1 MEAPAAPESQAAAVT
16 QGVPGRT
23 PGRETPRPATYVRG
37 GVARVRSAYR
47 AWGADLP
54 FGDLPAH
61 HGVALEGYFWRVSD
75 IGGGGVVIALLGVC
89 RDGDGRSWA
98 TAALAGHP
106 GGVVRRAMLDH
117 AIGDPDRLA
126 VRGASADGG
135 AWVCAD
141 EREVTFV
148 LGDDA
153 HLALEVERPVGWP
166 GRRALGG
173 TGPAQ
178 LVPGLSQYW
187 HPWLLDGVARG
198 AARLGERTWSLDGAR
213 IYAEKNWGGGGFPA
227 AWWWGQAHG
236 FAREDATVA
245 FAGGRAGLGPLRL
258 TATSVVVRAGREVVR
273 LTRPPGLLRV
283 DVVPGRWSIA
293 GRTGRHTLELEGA
306 ATPAAAHRLPV
317 PLPAQR
323 RELPEGSAQHLA
335 GELRVV
341 LRRGRRTILDDT
353 SRLAGL
359 ELGRGG

>member
-1 MEAPAAPESQAAAVT
+1 M
-16 QGVPGRT
+16 
-23 PGRETPRPATYVRG
+23 
-37 GVARVRSAYR
+37 RSAYR
-47 AWGADLP
+47 ARGADPPL
-54 FGDLPAH
+54 GDLRAH
-61 HGVALEGYFWRVSD
+61 HAVAFEGYFWRVTD
-75 IGGGGVVIALLGVC
+75 PGEGGVVIALLGVC
-89 RDGDGRSWA
+89 RDANGRSWA

-106 GGVVRRAMLDH
+106 GGVVRRATLDS
-117 AIGDPDRLA
+117 AAGDPARLA
-126 VRGASADGG
+126 VCGATADGG
-135 AWVCAD
+135 AWVRAD
-141 EREVTFV
+141 ARQVTFA

-153 HLALEVERPVGWP
+153 HLALEVERPVRWP
-166 GRRALGG
+166 RRALGG
-173 TGPAQ
+173 IGPAQ

-198 AARLGERTWSLDGAR
+198 SARLGERTWNLDGAR
-213 IYAEKNWGGGGFPA
+213 VYAEKNWGGGGFPA

-283 DVVPGRWSIA
+283 DVGPGRWRIA

-306 ATPAAAHRLPV
+306 AAPADAQRLPV

-335 GELRVV
+335 GELGVL

-353 SRLAGL
+353 SSLAGL